1 MSGVVVVGAGL
12 AGLSAALE
20 LASHGVAVRVL
31 EAGDDVGGRVRT
43 DVVDGFRLDRGFQ
56 ILNPAYP
63 AVRALVDLA
72 ALRPQRFWRAVR
84 VVDPDRVRL
93 LGHPLDCGTAL
104 RGVTSLPAR
113 DLAALG
119 ALAVRDLA
127 APGRLLTGAA
137 DQDSR
142 AELIRWGLSDATVD
156 GVLGPFLA
164 GVFLEPDLA
173 TSSRFLHLVLRSF
186 LRSAPVLP
194 ADGMAALPRQLAA
207 RLPSGALSLDTRVH
221 AVTASGVD
229 TEAEGRIDARAV
241 IVATDGSSAA
251 DLLPGLPTV
260 RWNAV
265 TTLYYRTPE
274 PPLRQP
280 VITVDS
286 RGGPVLN
293 TVVLSEVAPG
303 YAPAGVGLVSASVLG
318 AHGSDGPVRAHLA
331 HLYGTD
337 VTAWESLAAY
347 RIPMAVPAMP
357 APHPLRAPV
366 RLSPGRYVCG
376 DHRDTS
382 SIQGALVSGRRA
394 ARAVLADVA
403 DLGTRAAT

>member
-1 MSGVVVVGAGL
+1 MDDVVVVVGAGL

-20 LASHGVAVRVL
+20 LAAHDVPVRLL
-31 EAGDDVGGRVRT
+31 EAGDEVGGRVRT

-56 ILNPAYP
+56 VLNPAYP
-63 AVRALVDLA
+63 AVRALVDLP

-84 VVDPDRVRL
+84 VVDGDHVRL

-104 RGVTSLPAR
+104 RGVTSIPPR
-113 DLAALG
+113 DLAVLG
-119 ALAVRDLA
+119 ALALRDVA
-127 APGRLLTGAA
+127 APDRLLTGAA

-142 AELIRWGLSDATVD
+142 AELARWGLSDATVER
-156 GVLGPFLA
+156 VLAPFLA
-164 GVFLEPDLA
+164 GVFLEPALS

-186 LRSAPVLP
+186 LRAAPVLP

-207 RLPSGALSLDTRVH
+207 RLPEGTLSLDTDVR
-221 AVTASGVD
+221 AVSPSGVD
-229 TEAEGRIDARAV
+229 TESEGRIAARAV
-241 IVATDGSSAA
+241 IVATDGTSAA

-260 RWNAV
+260 HWNAV
-265 TTLYYRTPE
+265 TTHYYRSPR

-280 VITVDS
+280 VITVDA
-286 RGGPVLN
+286 RQGPVVN
-293 TVVLSEVAPG
+293 SVVLSEVAPG

-318 AHGSDGPVRAHLA
+318 TSGADDQQVRQHLA

-337 VTAWESLAAY
+337 VTDWESLAAY
-347 RIPMAVPAMP
+347 SIPMALPAMP
-357 APHPLRAPV
+357 APHPLRRPV
-366 RLSPGRYVCG
+366 RLSPGLYVCG

-394 ARAVLADVA
+394 ARAVLAD
-403 DLGTRAAT
+403 LRTRETA